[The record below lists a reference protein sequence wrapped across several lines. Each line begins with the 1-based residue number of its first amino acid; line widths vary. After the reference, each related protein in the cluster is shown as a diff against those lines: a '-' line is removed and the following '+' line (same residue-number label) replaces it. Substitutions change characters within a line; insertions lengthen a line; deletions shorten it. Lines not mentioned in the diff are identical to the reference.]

1 MAVGECWNAGLIP
14 SVAPWFKELAL
25 LQLQPRLQLHLG
37 SDPWPGSSV
46 YHGATKKKNQL
57 EEGCPQQWQQHVQKP
72 ELQGLRQSLASG
84 EPWVVIC

>member
-1 MAVGECWNAGLIP
+1 MTEAGSSCCGTRETMAVGECWNAGLIP

-46 YHGATKKKNQL
+46 CLGAAEKKT
-57 EEGCPQQWQQHVQKP
+57 EADFMF
-72 ELQGLRQSLASG
+72 QS
-84 EPWVVIC
+84 